1 MAVYITGD
9 IHGEPTRFSI
19 DNFPEQRKFSDDKDE
34 NIVIIAGDFG
44 LIWDRE
50 KESKEEKYW
59 LKWFEEKNYTTV
71 FVDGNH
77 ENFER
82 LNHYPVVKWH
92 GGNVHVIRPNLLHLM
107 RGEIFDM
114 EGKKFFTFGG
124 ASSHDISDG
133 ILDFD
138 DEGWKNKA
146 KALEKREKY
155 LYRVKGLSWW
165 ENELPTPEEMKNGIR
180 SLNVVNHNVNYIITH
195 CPPQSIMELFD
206 NYTYSKDYL
215 TMYLEKIKEET
226 EYDKWIFGHMHENK
240 QIDDKHICLYE
251 QIIRLL

>member
-146 KALEKREKY
+146 KALEKRGKY

-165 ENELPTPEEMKNGIR
+165 ENELPTPEEMKNGSHLKRMI
-180 SLNVVNHNVNYIITH
+180 SLIIDGVEPEIVEEFNT
-195 CPPQSIMELFD
+195 
-206 NYTYSKDYL
+206 SKYYATDL
-215 TMYLEKIKEET
+215 SG
-226 EYDKWIFGHMHENK
+226 YD
-240 QIDDKHICLYE
+240 
-251 QIIRLL
+251 

>member
-19 DNFPEQRKFSDDKDE
+19 DNFSEQRKFSDDKDE

-146 KALEKREKY
+146 KALEKRGKY

-180 SLNVVNHNVNYIITH
+180 SLNVVNHKVNYIITH

-215 TMYLEKIKEET
+215 TVYLEKIKEET